1 MLSNGGPFVIL
12 TVCFLY
18 SLAAPSPQNLV
29 LRLFGADKLGLESA
43 HTQHLQGLSTAQA
56 PVECRQC

>member
-43 HTQHLQGLSTAQA
+43 KPRQLTLNT
-56 PVECRQC
+56 CRV